1 VITTSDMTLKTNV
14 QPLTYGL
21 KELLKLNTITYN
33 WKNYKLGKTTIP
45 LNKQEKKIGFSA
57 QQLLEIL
64 PEVVQTHSWVP
75 ANETGDYKEVKN
87 EHLGVNYSD
96 IIPVTVKAIQEQQV
110 QIEELKREIEEL
122 KALVKALQK

>member
-1 VITTSDMTLKTNV
+1 V
-14 QPLTYGL
+14 
-21 KELLKLNTITYN
+21 KEVCRS
-33 WKNYKLGKTTIP
+33 
-45 LNKQEKKIGFSA
+45 GFSA

>member
-1 VITTSDMTLKTNV
+1 MTLKTNV

-33 WKNYKLGKTTIP
+33 WKNYKLGNTFIP
-45 LNKQEKKIGFSA
+45 VEKQEKKIGFSA
-57 QQLLEIL
+57 QQLLEVL

-75 ANETGDYKEVKN
+75 ANEKGDYKEIKN